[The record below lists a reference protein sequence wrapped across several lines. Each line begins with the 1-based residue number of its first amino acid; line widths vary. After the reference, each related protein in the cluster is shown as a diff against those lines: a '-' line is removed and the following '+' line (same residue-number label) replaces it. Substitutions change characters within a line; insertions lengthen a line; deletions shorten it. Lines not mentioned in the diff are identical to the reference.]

1 MIKAARNFD
10 PCGFAILEVFMRL
23 LFEIDAKDYKEGGK
37 IFERPSVRAIILRD
51 GKVGMVYSQ
60 KYDYYKFPGGGIE
73 SGEDHISALVRETLE
88 EVGLCVIRD
97 SVREFGYVHRLQ
109 FDYTGT
115 ADIFVQD
122 NYYYLCEV
130 EDRAGEQSLDGY
142 EADERFTLRFVSPAY
157 AIATNR
163 GCDHGPKDPRMIE
176 RESRVLEILSQ
187 ENII

>member
-23 LFEIDAKDYKEGGK
+23 LFEIDAKDYKEGGRV
-37 IFERPSVRAIILRD
+37 FARPSVRAIILSG

-60 KYDYYKFPGGGIE
+60 KYNYYKFPGGGIE

-130 EDRAGEQSLDGY
+130 EDRASEQSLDGY
-142 EADERFTLRFVSPAY
+142 EADERFTLRFVSPAD

-176 RESRVLEILSQ
+176 RESRVLELLSQ